1 MSENSLAPA
10 ALRAIVRSFSE
21 SDAQDLSLELAGTR
35 LRLTKWPTPDGQV
48 AAGTGA
54 AQASPATT
62 AAAATAAPTRA
73 EPAHDDATPPTVE
86 IRAPRLGLFRPAA
99 AARVGAQVA
108 ADDELGTIDVLGSST
123 TVPAGSAGTV
133 VEIGA
138 GAGDLVEYGQV
149 LARIEVAS

>member
-62 AAAATAAPTRA
+62 AAAATPTPA